1 MEINKQPI
9 SINITS
15 GTIMKTIAIIVLAY
29 FLYLISD
36 ILILFFV
43 SLVFSSALDPWV
55 DKLKTKK
62 FPVRPAS

>member
-1 MEINKQPI
+1 MELTNRPI
-9 SINITS
+9 KINITS
-15 GTIMKTIAIIVLAY
+15 ATVFKIVAILLLFY

-55 DKLKTKK
+55 DKLK
-62 FPVRPAS
+62 